1 MQIRLQNVMPKMH
14 KASDSNIER
23 LLWRFFQRDILI
35 MKFVTFVLLLAI
47 FSPINVKADSNG
59 SLKLNT
65 DILTGNQSQAGSV
78 GDFPVRGRLFTKE
91 LEEQSKN
98 LGLDSKQ
105 VVENIKTVD
114 FSVKTDGTKSDS
126 EVKKYLFQ
134 NYKSQVIISDNKEDS
149 QQVSWFVML
158 SIPVMIVILF
168 VGIFSGRWWTRK
180 QRRKVRN

>member
-1 MQIRLQNVMPKMH
+1 MIRNYNFNDIEESDKMND
-14 KASDSNIER
+14 KIENI
-23 LLWRFFQRDILI
+23 F
-35 MKFVTFVLLLAI
+35 
-47 FSPINVKADSNG
+47 
-59 SLKLNT
+59 
-65 DILTGNQSQAGSV
+65 
-78 GDFPVRGRLFTKE
+78 
-91 LEEQSKN
+91 
-98 LGLDSKQ
+98 
-105 VVENIKTVD
+105 VENIKTVD

>member
-1 MQIRLQNVMPKMH
+1 
-14 KASDSNIER
+14 
-23 LLWRFFQRDILI
+23 
-35 MKFVTFVLLLAI
+35 MKFVAFVLLLAI